1 MDDAT
6 AGAQRDGCSSRG
18 GTMLASRSSS
28 LYGLA
33 PDRDVGE
40 EVTATDVGFIMGG
53 GNVDTPGAKRR

>member
-1 MDDAT
+1 
-6 AGAQRDGCSSRG
+6 
-18 GTMLASRSSS
+18 MLASRSSS